1 MNLQEN
7 IRRILREEN
16 TLPNLIRR
24 RFSEEEL
31 YKLVSNVE
39 RTFETHRISQQ
50 HREDVIDAE
59 VDDFIMNSVYYGE
72 FEDFDDEIYQDIY
85 NLYREPLVDYIKS
98 KIDMNLQESIR
109 RILKEE
115 TEMLLYIFDPKTN
128 KVIGFNLV
136 YGSEEYNNIRYDE
149 NGRGKGYGF
158 GPQKDNFNNT
168 IKFDSLEDAQKWYSD
183 RTEKDLQK
191 QTQNQEYSDLSYI
204 AYNIRKIDDLDYQV
218 INRGSCFKFAKEI
231 SKLGYD
237 KFTFIFSEEDQEVIH
252 VYVKLTNN
260 LYFDANGFHTKKEIK
275 NQYYVGEDT
284 EMYDSGI
291 DELGNFSDL
300 DTYECL
306 TTIPIPDNVWK
317 KVIQVIKKSKM
328 NLQESIRRILRED
341 VSNRAQEKLNQ
352 VLKTQGVVSA
362 SKVVGGLDNLVKKL
376 GLEMD
381 DLKTQEMLA
390 KSFIYHTD
398 IEDVDILHLEIN
410 RDRPDKVRIKIHFNT
425 NNPASNMQSWLVRT
439 LCDEMNKFFPFKTAV
454 FWEPAFA
461 GRGVTVV
468 LDSEQLVNGDDEDI

>member
-72 FEDFDDEIYQDIY
+72 FEDFDDEIYQEIY

-98 KIDMNLQESIR
+98 KIDMNLQE
-109 RILKEE
+109 
-115 TEMLLYIFDPKTN
+115 
-128 KVIGFNLV
+128 
-136 YGSEEYNNIRYDE
+136 
-149 NGRGKGYGF
+149 
-158 GPQKDNFNNT
+158 
-168 IKFDSLEDAQKWYSD
+168 
-183 RTEKDLQK
+183 
-191 QTQNQEYSDLSYI
+191 
-204 AYNIRKIDDLDYQV
+204 NIRKV
-218 INRGSCFKFAKEI
+218 
-231 SKLGYD
+231 
-237 KFTFIFSEEDQEVIH
+237 
-252 VYVKLTNN
+252 
-260 LYFDANGFHTKKEIK
+260 
-275 NQYYVGEDT
+275 
-284 EMYDSGI
+284 
-291 DELGNFSDL
+291 
-300 DTYECL
+300 
-306 TTIPIPDNVWK
+306 
-317 KVIQVIKKSKM
+317 
-328 NLQESIRRILRED
+328 LREERL
-341 VSNRAQEKLNQ
+341 NKTQEKLKEMI
-352 VLKTQGVVSA
+352 KTLGVVLA
-362 SKVVGGLDNLVKKL
+362 SKAVGGLDNLVKKL

-398 IEDVDILHLEIN
+398 IEYVDILHLEIN

-425 NNPASNMQSWLVRT
+425 NDPASNMQSWLVRT
-439 LCDEMNKFFPFKTAV
+439 LCDEMNRFFPFTIAA

-461 GRGVTVV
+461 GRGVTVI
-468 LDSEQLVNGDDEDI
+468 LDSEQLVNGDDEEI